1 MLACWFHKCMF
12 SSLCIRRVMEL
23 FTQDWSL
30 SKKLR
35 MPVISRLQ
43 KVHNVELAFQVLKVK
58 GVDLKEEHGE

>member
-1 MLACWFHKCMF
+1 MLVSWFLKSMF
-12 SSLCIRRVMEL
+12 SSLCIRRVLEL

-30 SKKLR
+30 SKRLR
-35 MPVISRLQ
+35 MPALSHRQ